1 MSHEHNHYCN
11 CFYDRFKMVCVETS
25 STYLTSPLWR
35 YIRRQEQP
43 CATCCAWLEKH
54 RSNLSGRIYL
64 VQIEEYE
71 KSADY
76 RENKTADV
84 IDIV

>member
-1 MSHEHNHYCN
+1 MSHDHHHCCHN
-11 CFYDRFKMVCVETS
+11 FYDRFKMVCVETS

-35 YIRRQEQP
+35 YIRRQELP

-54 RSNLSGRIYL
+54 KSNLSGRIYL
-64 VQIEEYE
+64 LQVEEYE

-84 IDIV
+84 IDIM